1 VKLSRIKS
9 EKSRVPMRLVDVNI
23 HLSCDEYDHTRE
35 LSRAIGE
42 IIRRMPLTNL
52 LTETDE
58 PVRFREPIK
67 GQMITPSFI
76 LLLVETIARL
86 KDKKEIEVADQKNQ
100 DFANFFGLR
109 GVRDKR
115 NGEGTIGV

>member
-1 VKLSRIKS
+1 
-9 EKSRVPMRLVDVNI
+9 MRLVDVNI

-35 LSRAIGE
+35 LSREIGE

-67 GQMITPSFI
+67 GKMITPSFI

-86 KDKKEIEVADQKNQ
+86 KDKKEIEVADQKNS
-100 DFANFFGLR
+100 GLR
-109 GVRDKR
+109 QLFWIKR
-115 NGEGTIGV
+115 RKG